1 MDKKYDTL
9 KRKKRMRE
17 GNRSA
22 TFLMYLGCVLIGLL
36 TVYPMYYVLI
46 LSVSAPQYASTMRV
60 YTLPKGFDLSA
71 YKVLLGD
78 MKMWRAYGNTV
89 LYVVPTTILM
99 ILSCSVVAYGLNYKK
114 LIGRKFLTMFLLIP
128 MYFSGGIIPSFL
140 LMTRL
145 GLYDTPLSQIIPAC
159 FSIWNIILVRVYFR
173 SIPESLSEAA
183 RIDGA
188 GVMQIFMR
196 VTIPL
201 GKPIFAV
208 IAVYTIVGVWNSWF
222 NAMLYLPHT
231 DWQPLQMYLR
241 RVLIE
246 ATQSLKQV
254 MDAATAREMARRQLS
269 NAQLKYAM
277 IIFTSLPVLCTYPFF
292 QKYFVKG
299 MVMGSL
305 KE

>member
-1 MDKKYDTL
+1 MKKQTATSIH
-9 KRKKRMRE
+9 E
-17 GNRSA
+17 GSRLA
-22 TFLMYLGCVLIGLL
+22 TFLMYAACVLIAFITL
-36 TVYPMYYVLI
+36 YPMYYVLI
-46 LSVSAPQYASTMRV
+46 LSLSAPEYASTMKV
-60 YTLPKGFDLSA
+60 YLAPRGFNLSA
-71 YKVLLGD
+71 YGVLVKDL
-78 MKMWRAYGNTV
+78 KMWKAYGNTI
-89 LYVVPTTILM
+89 LYVVPATILM
-99 ILSCSVVAYGLNYKK
+99 ILTSSVVAYGLSYKK
-114 LIGRKFLTMFLLIP
+114 LIGRKALNMFLLIP

-140 LMTRL
+140 LMVKL
-145 GLYDTPLSQIIPAC
+145 GLYDTPFSQIFPAC
-159 FSIWNIILVRVYFR
+159 FSIWNIILVRSYFR

-183 RIDGA
+183 KIDGA
-188 GVMQIFMR
+188 GLMQIFTK
-196 VTIPL
+196 VIIPP

-208 IAVYTIVGVWNSWF
+208 IAVYTIVNVWNSWF

-241 RVLIE
+241 RILIE
-246 ATQSLKQV
+246 TKQNMQQV
-254 MDAATAREMARRQLS
+254 MDAAAAREMAMRQLS